1 MDEEKNGAEME
12 MGEFIS
18 KVLQSVVEGVLLAQ
32 GASVPCSLPDGVE
45 FVFGLA
51 NGDVTF
57 TVPLSNMMFDR
68 GTVVTYTH
76 GSIAKN

>member
-1 MDEEKNGAEME
+1 MSDENGVEME
-12 MGEFIS
+12 MS
-18 KVLQSVVEGVLLAQ
+18 KYIAEVLQSVVDGVLMAQ

-68 GTVVTYTH
+68 GTMVTYTH

>member
-1 MDEEKNGAEME
+1 MSEAENGAKME
-12 MGEFIS
+12 MGKFIS
-18 KVLQSVVEGVLLAQ
+18 EVLQNVLEGVLLAQ

-68 GTVVTYTH
+68 GTLVTYSH